1 MAITSGFFNSIDDDR
16 LYNAEDMTTY
26 FEGLVSDGV
35 YESIDDA
42 LIVLSTGGMSVSV
55 GAGRA
60 LVKLHW
66 LRNSEPY
73 SLQISAADVQY
84 SRIDYIILKCDLN
97 DAARSVSIEIKQ
109 GTPAANPSAPNLI
122 NTQSIKEMPLASI
135 RVARGATAIYQ
146 QDIKDMR
153 GSSLCGWVTGLIKQV
168 DTSKLFDQ
176 YNAAYAAQLAQME
189 SWANQQ
195 KRDFE
200 IWFNSLTE
208 TLHVDT
214 TLHKYQQTT
223 QYTTTTA
230 EFDII
235 SEYEDGN
242 ILFVFIGGVLFVEG
256 DEYTI
261 SDRKIILKNPIIGN
275 NTVTQICI
283 KNEIGNSAVSQE
295 IDTIN
300 GEVI

>member
-42 LIVLSTGGMSVSV
+42 LIVLSTGGMGVSV

-84 SRIDYIILKCDLN
+84 SRIDYIILKCDSN

-135 RVARGATAIYQ
+135 KVARGATAIYQ

>member
-1 MAITSGFFNSIDDDR
+1 MALTSGFFNSVDGDR
-16 LYNAEDMTTY
+16 LYNAEDMTEY

-35 YESIDDA
+35 YNTIDDA
-42 LIVLSTGGMSVSV
+42 LIVLSTGGMNVAV

-73 SLQISAADVQY
+73 SLEIPAADVQY
-84 SRIDYIILKCDLN
+84 PRIDYIILKCDLN

-109 GTPAANPSAPNLI
+109 GTPAANPSAPALV
-122 NTQSIKEMPLASI
+122 NTQTVKEMALASV
-135 RVARGATAIYQ
+135 RVEKGATAIYQ
-146 QDIKDMR
+146 QNITDLRASNM
-153 GSSLCGWVTGLIKQV
+153 CGWVTGLVKQV
-168 DTSKLFDQ
+168 NTNGLFVQ
-176 YNAAYAAQLAQME
+176 FNAAYNSILQQMQ
-189 SWANQQ
+189 SWQAEQ
-195 KRDFE
+195 KSQFE
-200 IWFNSLTE
+200 MWFNSLTQS
-208 TLHVDT
+208 LHVDT
-214 TLHKYQQTT
+214 TVHKYQQSTE
-223 QYTTTTA
+223 YTTEVT

-235 SEYEDGN
+235 GDYENGD

-261 SDRKIILKNPIIGN
+261 SNGKIVLKKSIIGK

-283 KNEIGNSAVSQE
+283 KNEIGYSTVSEE

>member
-235 SEYEDGN
+235 SDYEEGN

-261 SDRKIILKNPIIGN
+261 SDRKIVLKNPIIGN